1 MAPTTEEYPLDA
13 PAYPS
18 QKVAVIF
25 PGPSEIKHIHTERLI
40 LRPFQLDNKEDAA
53 GLFRTRC
60 QQEVICW
67 MHVLPLQDEAV
78 IPHTYNAPGNRG
90 VPVISRL
97 AGAAIGLGDKNDGAQ
112 MEH

>member
-1 MAPTTEEYPLDA
+1 MAPTTEEYPPDA

-60 QQEVICW
+60 QQEVISW
-67 MHVLPLQDEAV
+67 MKS
-78 IPHTYNAPGNRG
+78 RG
-90 VPVISRL
+90 PCYTPPRRGSYR
-97 AGAAIGLGDKNDGAQ
+97 A
-112 MEH
+112 